1 MRSSSFSLRAISST
15 KFLRSPS
22 LLHTTSSVSARSA
35 GSFVANACVFTPFTS
50 VKLNNTKNRSIMN
63 DTISVKIGFGV
74 CRQGALLFCSF
85 HLFSGMRLASVK
97 TLKGKSHMGEPTSPM
112 LERLQEFLKV
122 NPKDSFVRYGYSM
135 ELSKLGRID
144 EAVASFRQ
152 LIQDDPGY
160 VPAYMQA
167 GSVLMRAG
175 RKEEAKEV
183 FLQGITAAARAGETH
198 AYSELQGMLAEL
210 SL

>member
-1 MRSSSFSLRAISST
+1 MSE
-15 KFLRSPS
+15 
-22 LLHTTSSVSARSA
+22 
-35 GSFVANACVFTPFTS
+35 
-50 VKLNNTKNRSIMN
+50 
-63 DTISVKIGFGV
+63 
-74 CRQGALLFCSF
+74 Q
-85 HLFSGMRLASVK
+85 
-97 TLKGKSHMGEPTSPM
+97 TSPM
-112 LERLQEFLKV
+112 LERLQEFLKTS
-122 NPKDSFVRYGYSM
+122 PKDSFVRYGYSM

-144 EAVASFRQ
+144 EAIASFRQ

-167 GSVLMRAG
+167 GSVLARAG

-183 FLQGITAAARAGETH
+183 FLKGIAAADRAGESH

>member
-1 MRSSSFSLRAISST
+1 
-15 KFLRSPS
+15 
-22 LLHTTSSVSARSA
+22 
-35 GSFVANACVFTPFTS
+35 
-50 VKLNNTKNRSIMN
+50 
-63 DTISVKIGFGV
+63 
-74 CRQGALLFCSF
+74 
-85 HLFSGMRLASVK
+85 
-97 TLKGKSHMGEPTSPM
+97 MGEPTSPM
-112 LERLQEFLKV
+112 LERLQEFLKA

-167 GSVLMRAG
+167 GSVLARAG
-175 RKEEAKEV
+175 RKGEAKEV
-183 FLQGITAAARAGETH
+183 FLQGIAAAARAGESH
-198 AYSELQGMLAEL
+198 AHSELQGMLDGL